1 MRIRDAVLRK
11 IDIPFNIAFEH
22 ASAKRRK
29 TESVLLEV
37 TSDSGSAGY
46 GESCPRHYV
55 TTENL
60 DTVRTFFRQKIDSFA
75 RRANSLSSLK
85 KWMDEHASDIDAN
98 PAAMCA
104 MEMALLDL
112 LAKEEKISIEKLLE
126 LPELDGQF
134 KYTAVLGDN
143 SSKSFRQVLKRY
155 VHMGFDDFKIK
166 LSGDLEKDQEKC
178 RILRQETSKQNRVR
192 FDANNLWNNYRAALD
207 YLSELKTD
215 YFAIEEPLKPNLY
228 ADLSKMA
235 IELGKP
241 IILDESFLRPSQID
255 HLSGDPSLWLINLRV
270 SKMGGLLRSRAVIE
284 RARNRGIKI
293 IVGAHVGETSLLTRS
308 ALSMANYAKDLV
320 IAQEGAFG
328 SLLLEHDL
336 CEPQIMFG
344 KCGWLDSSRF
354 SGESSGF
361 GFSHV
366 NHQRFDVLEHSK
378 FES

>member
-1 MRIRDAVLRK
+1 MQIRSATLWK

-22 ASAKRRK
+22 ASAKRRE
-29 TESVLLEV
+29 TESILLGI
-37 TSDSGSAGY
+37 TSENGSAGY
-46 GESCPRHYV
+46 GESCPRQYV
-55 TTENL
+55 TAENI

-75 RRANSLSSLK
+75 RLANNLSNLK
-85 KWMDEHASDIDAN
+85 QWMSKHAFDIDAN

-112 LAKEEKISIEKLLE
+112 LAKEEKISVEKLLE
-126 LPELDGQF
+126 LPELEGQF

-143 SSKSFRQVLKRY
+143 SPEAFCQVLKRY
-155 VHMGFDDFKIK
+155 IQMGFDDFKIK

-178 RILRQETSKQNRVR
+178 RIFRQETNVPNRVR
-192 FDANNLWNNYRAALD
+192 FDANNLWNNYRTALR

-228 ADLSKMA
+228 ADLSKMS

-241 IILDESFLRPSQID
+241 IVLDESFLRLDQID
-255 HLSGDPSLWLINLRV
+255 HLSGDPNLWLINLRI
-270 SKMGGLLRSRAVIE
+270 SKMGGLLRSRAVIDQ
-284 RARNRGIKI
+284 ARNRGIKI

-344 KCGWLDSSRF
+344 KCGWVDVSQF
-354 SGESSGF
+354 SGEFNGF

-366 NHQRFDVLEHSK
+366 NPQEFDVLECSR